1 MGLGPCPHK
10 VVPCSATRASNK
22 LGWSNKE
29 MIGKNQQWTS
39 DPIAD
44 FTWFTLWLFNIAMEN
59 GPFVDEFPIKTS
71 IYKGFSMAMLNNQ
84 RVTFFTHNPPPPAL
98 CRPSASACCFSS
110 SRSRSSVSMPSSFS
124 WRLASA
130 ERLPAPSP
138 PQKKKQTENGC
149 FLVPFWSQFFFEGAI

>member
-1 MGLGPCPHK
+1 MRKYMHHHVHQHNINHWGGWPTNCHLKKGVNIIGLGPCPHK
-10 VVPCSATRASNK
+10 VVPCSATPASNK

-29 MIGKNQQWTS
+29 IIGKNQQWTS

-44 FTWFTLWLFNIAMEN
+44 FTWFNIFHPQPTTTSTLSSF
-59 GPFVDEFPIKTS
+59 S
-71 IYKGFSMAMLNNQ
+71 I
-84 RVTFFTHNPPPPAL
+84 R
-98 CRPSASACCFSS
+98 CCFSS

-138 PQKKKQTENGC
+138 QKNQTENVC
-149 FLVPFWSQFFFEGAI
+149 FLSQFFEGAI